1 MPQLFPKVLP
11 SDPDRART
19 SEAIAVSAVR
29 GRGREALRADTA
41 DVAILCGTHSRGP
54 LPDLADLAD
63 LEHLKCNMIYIILHI
78 IYYSNIYIIYTLY
91 IYYYDVDVAF
101 CHGPSNLAK
110 RL

>member
-41 DVAILCGTHSRGP
+41 DVAILRGTHSRGP
-54 LPDLADLAD
+54 LADLAD
-63 LEHLKCNMIYIILHI
+63 LEHLKCNMIYII
-78 IYYSNIYIIYTLY
+78 YY
-91 IYYYDVDVAF
+91 IYNNYIHDICYYDIDVAF

>member
-41 DVAILCGTHSRGP
+41 DVAILRGTHSRGP
-54 LPDLADLAD
+54 LADLAD
-63 LEHLKCNMIYIILHI
+63 LEHFEVQHGYILYIIYIII
-78 IYYSNIYIIYTLY
+78 IYMIYVIMI
-91 IYYYDVDVAF
+91 
-101 CHGPSNLAK
+101 
-110 RL
+110 